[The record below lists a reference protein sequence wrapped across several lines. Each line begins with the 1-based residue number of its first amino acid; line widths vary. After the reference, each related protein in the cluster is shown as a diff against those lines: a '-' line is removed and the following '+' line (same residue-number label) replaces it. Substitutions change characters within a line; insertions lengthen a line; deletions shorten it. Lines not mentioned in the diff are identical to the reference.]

1 MNRKPAIAIA
11 FAVGAAAIA
20 IPIAIS
26 IHLAWRQS
34 FDEHMAT
41 VAALAEDVL
50 RRSETS
56 TDQTFSIFKE
66 LVAAAD
72 PDPCSTENIRR
83 MGRLDLASEQVQAIG

>member
-1 MNRKPAIAIA
+1 MNRKPAIAFA

-41 VAALAEDVL
+41 VAA
-50 RRSETS
+50 RR
-56 TDQTFSIFKE
+56 
-66 LVAAAD
+66 
-72 PDPCSTENIRR
+72 
-83 MGRLDLASEQVQAIG
+83 